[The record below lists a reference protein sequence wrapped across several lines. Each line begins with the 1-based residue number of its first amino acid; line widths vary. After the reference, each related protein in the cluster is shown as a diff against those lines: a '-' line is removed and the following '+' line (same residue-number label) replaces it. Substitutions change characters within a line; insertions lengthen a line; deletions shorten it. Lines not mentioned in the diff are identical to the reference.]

1 MSSDITLTMTSSPYR
16 STNTQSQTGFSGGSD
31 FILLVVLLTSIAIS
45 LIVILLDWRMNKKRS
60 TSSRRELYS

>member
-1 MSSDITLTMTSSPYR
+1 MPSTIPLTMTSSPYT

-31 FILLVVLLTSIAIS
+31 FILLVVLVTSIAIS

-60 TSSRRELYS
+60 ISSRRELYS

>member
-1 MSSDITLTMTSSPYR
+1 MSSPIPLTSTSPPYR
-16 STNTQSQTGFSGGSD
+16 PTNTQSQTGFSGGSD

-60 TSSRRELYS
+60 TNSRREFYS